1 MHAVTQ
7 RTVPPCVWQLS
18 EGHRRGPLR
27 LSVMRRATTFAQQN
41 QQQNQKNQ
49 VNPAADSFAVHE
61 SVADQKANTHSP
73 PPPSTASSSVG
84 GLGNV
89 QVLACDP
96 LGVGKA
102 GSDIPIETHFLSS
115 DTIDS
120 DQTNLLEI
128 AKRDM
133 LISPSVINLATSAT
147 TLGEKMN
154 ASTSTVVPSGTVDVN
169 QDNQENQV
177 TQENQENTK
186 MEILL
191 AARAARPLVALPT
204 WDSLC
209 LAAPIVCT
217 RSFIDVVWTKY
228 WKTSKLTA
236 KKLERFKSAL
246 DLCDEFLAHALLY
259 CGGSPSLED
268 WDVCFAKFLK
278 DSPAEIYPGD
288 FFRPLDVSHK
298 SNRKRPGQLSP
309 RGQVKDEPC
318 RKFRAGTC
326 NKGRGCRFS
335 H

>member
-27 LSVMRRATTFAQQN
+27 PSVMRRATTFSQQN

-49 VNPAADSFAVHE
+49 VNPAAVSFAVHE

-89 QVLACDP
+89 KVLACDP
-96 LGVGKA
+96 RVGGA
-102 GSDIPIETHFLSS
+102 GSDIPQETHLLSS
-115 DTIDS
+115 DTS
-120 DQTNLLEI
+120 ERDQTIPLET
-128 AKRDM
+128 AKKAEP
-133 LISPSVINLATSAT
+133 ISPSTINPSTSVITP
-147 TLGEKMN
+147 GEKMN
-154 ASTSTVVPSGTVDVN
+154 AITSTVVPSGTVDVN

-217 RSFIDVVWTKY
+217 RSFIDVVWPKF

-236 KKLERFKSAL
+236 KKLEKLKSAL
-246 DLCDEFLAHALLY
+246 DQCDEFLAHALLY

-268 WDVCFAKFLK
+268 WDVCLAKLLK
-278 DSPAEIYPGD
+278 DAPAEIYPGD

-309 RGQVKDEPC
+309 RGKVKDEPC

>member
-1 MHAVTQ
+1 
-7 RTVPPCVWQLS
+7 
-18 EGHRRGPLR
+18 
-27 LSVMRRATTFAQQN
+27 MRRATTCSQQN
-41 QQQNQKNQ
+41 QQQNQENQ
-49 VNPAADSFAVHE
+49 VNPAADSIAVHE

-73 PPPSTASSSVG
+73 SPPSLASSSVG

-96 LGVGKA
+96 PGVGGA

-115 DTIDS
+115 DTIDR

-133 LISPSVINLATSAT
+133 PISPSVINLATSAT
-147 TLGEKMN
+147 TPGEK
-154 ASTSTVVPSGTVDVN
+154 AITSTVVPSGTVDVN
-169 QDNQENQV
+169 QENQENQV

-217 RSFIDVVWTKY
+217 RSFIDVVWTKL
-228 WKTSKLTA
+228 WKTSKLTE

-246 DLCDEFLAHALLY
+246 DESDEFLAHALLY

-268 WDVCFAKFLK
+268 WDVCLAKLLK
-278 DSPAEIYPGD
+278 SNSPAKIYPGD
-288 FFRPLDVSHK
+288 FFRPLVVSHK